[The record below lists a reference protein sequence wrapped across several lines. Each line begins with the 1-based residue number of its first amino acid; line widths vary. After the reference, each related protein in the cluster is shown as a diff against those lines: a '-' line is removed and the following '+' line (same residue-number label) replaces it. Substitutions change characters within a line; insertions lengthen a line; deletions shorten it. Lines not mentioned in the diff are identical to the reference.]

1 MVSGVIE
8 EVGEVPHPTALPRLT
23 EAGVE

>member
-1 MVSGVIE
+1 VSGVTE
-8 EVGEVPHPTALPRLT
+8 EAGEVPHPTALPRLT